1 MFMAETKGTEDLDKE
16 LASLSQEKAP
26 AAVKGV
32 KKATAAKPRK
42 KAGAAKVKIVTSKG
56 KRKEA
61 IARASLRP
69 GTGRLVINK
78 VNISFV
84 KPKELRDLITEPIGL
99 TSVAKEIANSSD
111 ISVRIKGGGQSGQ
124 AQAARTAIANAILK
138 ASGSNETLRKAY
150 MDYDRTILIDDYR
163 RVEPKKFKGPK
174 ARARFQKS
182 YR

>member
-1 MFMAETKGTEDLDKE
+1 MAETKGTEDLDKE

-26 AAVKGV
+26 AKQIAK
-32 KKATAAKPRK
+32 KKAGAAPKK

-56 KRKEA
+56 KRKAA

-69 GTGRLVINK
+69 GAGRIVINK
-78 VNISFV
+78 VNINYV
-84 KPKELRDLITEPIGL
+84 KPKELRDLITEPIML
-99 TSVAKEIANSSD
+99 TSAAKEIAGSSD
-111 ISVRIKGGGQSGQ
+111 ISIVITGGGQSGQ

-138 ASGSNETLRKAY
+138 ASGGSESLRKAY
-150 MDYDRTILIDDYR
+150 MDYDRTLLVDDYR